1 MREQKQSIRWGYLL
15 TETLLIILCSYLLLV
30 ASTKTN
36 QLNPTIVLI
45 NSILLSM
52 AAVFLIFKSR
62 VDSGL
67 EIPLGIM
74 MGVMLL
80 TSFTS
85 LDPRRSIAEFGLIAT
100 PITLFFIVNETVHR
114 NLPKELIIK
123 SLLAVGGIFMIFS
136 WQQTIGWYIS
146 WIKANPGMLIPN
158 SNFRLNDPNL
168 LAMLFNV
175 WLMLALARMMV
186 SNKSAER
193 WILGVYS
200 LSCLGII
207 YFTSSRGGWLGT
219 AAGLL
224 CLGLV
229 YFRIKKDQ
237 WLPVWEKFKKNR
249 VLIGG
254 SVVILMVVG
263 IIGGYLLFRQLSHPS
278 HGSRTE
284 IWTPAIQ
291 AFLASPILG
300 KGPFTF
306 ISAFLQANS
315 VPPMIP
321 YDYAHSIYLDLLSGT
336 GILGLA
342 AFIILMAAVM
352 KMFLSR
358 VRDTTG
364 QEWAVAVGGLAALA
378 TFLIHGLV
386 DSTHH
391 SEPIS
396 LWNICIVAGT
406 ALTLPGEIR
415 RPTNWKKLIP
425 VSLALAAAGL
435 TWYCWWT
442 LLPMKSGVDK
452 AAAGDWSE
460 AEVLFE
466 SAIQRDGKMA
476 AAYQQAG
483 MANSM
488 LAVQGGEEP
497 LDKAISYFEKT
508 AELDPYWEL
517 NQANLAAL
525 YHSAGRLEEAQ
536 VGYEQALKFSPH
548 SEIFQLNLGV
558 VQEELGDL
566 AGAEKAYQTVFSL
579 QPDWMEASFW
589 RANSFRQEMME
600 EWQISHPGEPVL
612 DLTAMKTLVNTWPD
626 SLSAYLPL
634 IRAYLDQENLLE
646 AEKTI
651 SRAEFAAGSTSL
663 HLELEWL
670 KVELEAAKQDY
681 EKSIAH
687 GQQIIEAAT
696 DYGIFGPATPGNK
709 IYNLYMF
716 RRPAV
721 EIDLVPQ
728 MEVIRWPDK
737 WGHRALKLADWVE
750 LTGDKVEADRWR
762 EVVLNN
768 IPDVPAP

>member
-15 TETLLIILCSYLLLV
+15 MEMLLIILGSYLLLV

-45 NSILLSM
+45 NFILLIL
-52 AAVFLIFKSR
+52 AAVFLIFFSR
-62 VDSGL
+62 TESGL

-74 MGVMLL
+74 MGIVLL

-100 PITLFFIVNETVHR
+100 PITLFFIVKEAVHR
-114 NLPKELIIK
+114 KLPKELIIK

-175 WLMLALARMMV
+175 WLMLAVARLMV
-186 SNKSAER
+186 SEKPAER
-193 WILGVYS
+193 WILGSYC

-229 YFRIKKDQ
+229 YFRMKRDQ
-237 WLPVWEKFKKNR
+237 WFPVWEKFIKNR

-254 SVVILMVVG
+254 SAIFLMAVG
-263 IIGGYLLFRQLSHPS
+263 IMGGYLLIRQLTHPS

-291 AFLASPILG
+291 AFLASPLLG

-336 GILGLA
+336 GILGFA
-342 AFIILMAAVM
+342 AFMILMTAVI

-358 VRDTTG
+358 IRDTGG
-364 QEWAVAVGGLAALA
+364 QDWAISVGGLAALA

-396 LWNICIVAGT
+396 LWNICIVAGA
-406 ALTLPGEIR
+406 ALTLPGGL
-415 RPTNWKKLIP
+415 PKPLYWKKLVP

-442 LLPMKSGVDK
+442 LLPLNGGVER
-452 AAAGDWSE
+452 AAVGDW
-460 AEVLFE
+460 AGAGALFE
-466 SAIQRDGKMA
+466 EAIERDEGMA
-476 AAYQQAG
+476 ATYQQAG
-483 MANSM
+483 MVNSM
-488 LAVQGGEEP
+488 LAVQGGKEP
-497 LDKAISYFEKT
+497 LNKAISYYEKT
-508 AELDPYWEL
+508 VELDPYWGL
-517 NQANLAAL
+517 NHANLAAL
-525 YHSAGRLEEAQ
+525 NYSAGRLEDAKA
-536 VGYEQALKFSPH
+536 GYERAIAYSPR

-558 VQEELGDL
+558 VQEEQGDL
-566 AGAEKAYQTVFSL
+566 TDAEKTYQTVL
-579 QPDWMEASFW
+579 LLKPEWMAASFW
-589 RANSFRQEMME
+589 RANSFRQKIVK
-600 EWQISHPGEPVL
+600 EWQSSHTGEPEM
-612 DLTAMKTLVNTWPD
+612 DLSAMKALVNTRPD

-634 IRAYLDQENLLE
+634 IRTYMDQENLLE

-651 SRAEFAAGSTSL
+651 YRAEFAAGSNSL

-681 EKSIAH
+681 EKSTTH

-696 DYGIFGPATPGNK
+696 DYGIFGPATPGSK
-709 IYNLYMF
+709 IYNMFMF

-728 MEVIRWPDK
+728 MEVIAWPDK
-737 WGHRALKLADWVE
+737 WGQRALKLADWME
-750 LTGDKVEADRWR
+750 LNGDQAEADRWR
-762 EVVLNN
+762 ELVSTN
-768 IPDVPAP
+768 IPDLPMP